1 MARRPNY
8 RFERFERQRTKAAKK
23 AKRAEAKQAARDQK
37 RETKPDGEDPRPE
50 DEATA
55 EESSETS
62 ETSRNLRIPQTL
74 RSRRLEHCP
83 RSWIALAGRW
93 VGFAD
98 TGFCVNALC
107 VKRPR
112 MRAGP
117 RAHQDAR
124 AGAGAGNALPRN
136 RRFRALGRAR
146 RNWHRARPCHRH
158 ARPVGC
164 VTPVRI
170 PPSPFARPAR
180 RTRSRSASGG
190 HVRRSRSWT
199 SCGRTWRRRASSAPS
214 WWAWRKA
221 GRRG

>member
-37 RETKPDGEDPRPE
+37 RGTKPDGEDPRPE

-55 EESSETS
+55 EESSESS
-62 ETSRNLRIPQTL
+62 ESPN
-74 RSRRLEHCP
+74 RSRRLEHWP
-83 RSWIALAGRW
+83 RSWIAPAGGW

-124 AGAGAGNALPRN
+124 AGAGNALPRN

-158 ARPVGC
+158 ARPVGS
-164 VTPVRI
+164 VTPLRI
-170 PPSPFARPAR
+170 PPSPFAGPAR

-199 SCGRTWRRRASSAPS
+199 SCGRTLRRRASSARS

-221 GRRG
+221 GRR